1 MFSNAHPF
9 TIGRHCL
16 FAVSYYSGV
25 AVDLIALDIP
35 TIELLDLR
43 GIHKYDELNKL
54 RNKKGD
60 PVLNYRYHGLVLG
73 SSTKEEFIHQVKRVM
88 NHREEVMKERSE
100 EHTSE
105 LQSRGHLV

>member
-60 PVLNYRYHGLVLG
+60 PVLNYRYNGLVLG
-73 SSTKEEFIHQVKRVM
+73 SSKNEEFIQQVKREM
-88 NHREEVMKERSE
+88 NHREKVVKELRADYERQYHSP
-100 EHTSE
+100 
-105 LQSRGHLV
+105 